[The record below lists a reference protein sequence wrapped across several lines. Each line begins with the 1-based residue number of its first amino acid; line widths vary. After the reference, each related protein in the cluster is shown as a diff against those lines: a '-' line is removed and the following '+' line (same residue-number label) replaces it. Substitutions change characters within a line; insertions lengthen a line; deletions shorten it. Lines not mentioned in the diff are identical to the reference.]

1 MCTRLHVKIYTRM
14 TSEKGTKKEPKKN
27 PGSTVS
33 ASFSSPVISDSGC
46 SVMGYHSG
54 SLPFMDASTFSSV
67 WSMAC
72 TQIPPVLQTANTP
85 MAFNP
90 SINPSLPSPIAEF
103 KIAVL
108 AAEALRLL
116 SLIDRVENFPAI
128 LTHGLPAVRSEE
140 RRVGKEGG
148 SG

>member
-1 MCTRLHVKIYTRM
+1 MCTRLHVKMYTRM

-27 PGSTVS
+27 PGSMVF

-46 SVMGYHSG
+46 SVMGYHFG
-54 SLPFMDASTFSSV
+54 SFPFMDASTLSSV

-72 TQIPPVLQTANTP
+72 TQIPPVLQIANTP
-85 MAFNP
+85 MTFNP
-90 SINPSLPSPIAEF
+90 SKNPSLPSPIAEF

-116 SLIDRVENFPAI
+116 PLIDCVENLPAI
-128 LTHGLPAVRSEE
+128 LTHG
-140 RRVGKEGG
+140 
-148 SG
+148 